1 MKADVMRMVEATVM
15 VYRFMEEQHKLD
27 SFLPKQPLILQ
38 DVKRL
43 NEFALAI
50 CHRFSI
56 PECDSKGR
64 PANIFKMNTSIATL
78 SVQCG
83 DQTTLYMEGTQLEPQ
98 CFSCHVD
105 NKNDPVYH
113 YVWVVYKHVPYL
125 ASHLWFQ
132 VGNVFTFHKSCGDYM
147 KWLTKGCFLKE
158 QQLHLYFDYYCLQRL
173 SLTLDD
179 SHLIEY
185 KEKPLEPITM
195 LLFFDK
201 VTGCMSSSI
210 DATAQLITHNNWGA
224 NLQRIVEIVTPIG
237 WVHGFVNYPK
247 VMKKWRQHGLP
258 PYELGHNG
266 NLTVAYI
273 LECKEMFGRLN
284 NGKYPHLTPFVN
296 SNLFLEHCLLPNYC
310 MYKTICHILREQ
322 AHGVEVS
329 YHAASVK
336 LMQVHLWRGIS
347 AQHVLYLLGGLA
359 VIPPRFCADLE
370 ICVGTNAHKKV
381 KHILLVASLNK
392 CFHDLAKECKVPPW

>member
-1 MKADVMRMVEATVM
+1 MNHREQLNDLLPQIRDKHVSDRGNVAQTSGINGGKNTSAGISDEVTRPLPLEGTTKADVMRMVEATAM

-78 SVQCG
+78 SVQCD

-125 ASHLWFQ
+125 ASRLWFR

-185 KEKPLEPITM
+185 KEKPLEPIAM

-210 DATAQLITHNNWGA
+210 DATAQLITHNNWGGKSSEDS
-224 NLQRIVEIVTPIG
+224 RDCHTH
-237 WVHGFVNYPK
+237 W
-247 VMKKWRQHGLP
+247 
-258 PYELGHNG
+258 LG
-266 NLTVAYI
+266 AW
-273 LECKEMFGRLN
+273 
-284 NGKYPHLTPFVN
+284 
-296 SNLFLEHCLLPNYC
+296 
-310 MYKTICHILREQ
+310 IC
-322 AHGVEVS
+322 
-329 YHAASVK
+329 
-336 LMQVHLWRGIS
+336 
-347 AQHVLYLLGGLA
+347 
-359 VIPPRFCADLE
+359 
-370 ICVGTNAHKKV
+370 
-381 KHILLVASLNK
+381 
-392 CFHDLAKECKVPPW
+392 